1 MIRIEDKAKCCGCGA
16 CASRCPKGC
25 IRMVP
30 DEEGFLYPR
39 VDTTSCI
46 DCGRCEDVCPEQEH
60 SAPRRPLQT
69 LAAVCEDEAL
79 RLQSSSGGIFSLLAQ
94 AVLARGGV
102 VFGARFDESW
112 QVVIDHTETLEGLA
126 AFRGSKYVQ
135 AAMGRAY
142 ADCAAFLKAG
152 REVLFTGT
160 PCQIAGLKAF
170 LGCDYPRL
178 TLVDV
183 ACVGVPSP
191 GVWQDYLR
199 SEVLKSAEDSTDGFP
214 ACVQEICFRDKSQGW
229 KDSRFVLKTKGGGEQ
244 SMPRYKNPFFQ
255 ALNTGL
261 ITRPGC
267 YSCQLKSQ
275 GRSGSD
281 LTLADCWGVE
291 QLVPSSHLND
301 SRFQDDKGVSL
312 VVVRSEKGASLL
324 KDLPLVGLEC
334 NYEKALA
341 LNAGLRAGPHAAPH
355 AGPRAGAPSKAR
367 EAFFH
372 AYQADKTQVGSLLK
386 KAVMPPLY
394 QKILNK
400 LRSL

>member
-16 CASRCPKGC
+16 CAARCPKSC
-25 IRMVP
+25 IRLVP
-30 DEEGFLYPR
+30 DQEGFLYPE
-39 VDTTSCI
+39 VDMTACV
-46 DCGRCEDVCPEQEH
+46 DCGRCEDVCPELNVG
-60 SAPRRPLQT
+60 AARKPLKAM
-69 LAAVCEDEAL
+69 AAVCQDEAL

-135 AAMGRAY
+135 ATMGRAY

-191 GVWQDYLR
+191 GVWASYLQ
-199 SEVLKSAEDSTDGFP
+199 GFP
-214 ACVQEICFRDKSQGW
+214 GVTDIRFRDKSEGW
-229 KDSRFVLKTKGGGEQ
+229 KDSRFVLKMKSGEEV

-261 ITRPGC
+261 ITRPSC
-267 YSCQLKSQ
+267 YSCQLKSE

-281 LTLADCWGVE
+281 LTLADAWGVE
-291 QLVPSSHLND
+291 QLMAPSGDLRDH
-301 SRFQDDKGVSL
+301 RFQDDKGVNL

-324 KDLPLVGLEC
+324 KDLPFVGLEC

-341 LNAGLRAGPHAAPH
+341 LNAGLRAGPHAPHDPSHRLFSRCPQNTARKSFFDAWQAAP
-355 AGPRAGAPSKAR
+355 
-367 EAFFH
+367 
-372 AYQADKTQVGSLLK
+372 TQVASLLK
-386 KAVMPPLY
+386 KAVTPPLY

>member
-1 MIRIEDKAKCCGCGA
+1 
-16 CASRCPKGC
+16 
-25 IRMVP
+25 MVP
-30 DEEGFLYPR
+30 DEEGFLYPK
-39 VDTTSCI
+39 VDTTACI

-135 AAMGRAY
+135 ATMGRAY

-160 PCQIAGLKAF
+160 PCQIAGLEAF

-191 GVWQDYLR
+191 GVWADYLC
-199 SEVLKSAEDSTDGFP
+199 DITDAHP
-214 ACVQEICFRDKSQGW
+214 ERIQDIRFRDKSKGW
-229 KDSRFVLKTKGGGEQ
+229 KDSRFVLRMKDGQEQ
-244 SMPRYKNPFFQ
+244 SMPRYKNPYFQ

-261 ITRPGC
+261 ITRPAC
-267 YSCQLKSQ
+267 YSCQLKSE

-301 SRFQDDKGVSL
+301 GRFQDDKGVSL

-324 KDLPLVGLEC
+324 KDLPFVGLEC

-341 LNAGLRAGPHAAPH
+341 LNAGLRSGPHAPH
-355 AGPRAGAPSKAR
+355 APSHRPLSRCPQNTARKSFFDAWQAAP
-367 EAFFH
+367 
-372 AYQADKTQVGSLLK
+372 TQVAFLLK
-386 KAVMPPLY
+386 KAVTPPLY

>member
-1 MIRIEDKAKCCGCGA
+1 
-16 CASRCPKGC
+16 
-25 IRMVP
+25 MVP

-39 VDTTSCI
+39 VDTTACI

-69 LAAVCEDEAL
+69 LAAVCEDESL

-135 AAMGRAY
+135 AKVGRAY

-160 PCQIAGLKAF
+160 PCQIAGLEAF

-191 GVWQDYLR
+191 GVWASYLQ
-199 SEVLKSAEDSTDGFP
+199 GFP
-214 ACVQEICFRDKSQGW
+214 GVTDICFRDKSKGW
-229 KDSRFVLKTKGGGEQ
+229 KDSRFVLKTKDGGEQ

-267 YSCQLKSQ
+267 YGCQFKSQ

-281 LTLADCWGVE
+281 LTLADAWGVE
-291 QLVPSSHLND
+291 QLMASSSDLSD
-301 SRFQDDKGVSL
+301 RRFQDDKGVSL

-324 KDLPLVGLEC
+324 KDLPFVGLEC

-355 AGPRAGAPSKAR
+355 AGLRAGALSKER
-367 EAFFH
+367 ETFFR
-372 AYQADKTQVGSLLK
+372 AWQADPTQVASLLK
-386 KAVMPPLY
+386 KAVTPPLY

>member
-1 MIRIEDKAKCCGCGA
+1 
-16 CASRCPKGC
+16 
-25 IRMVP
+25 MVP

-39 VDTTSCI
+39 VDTTACI

-126 AFRGSKYVQ
+126 AFRSSKYVQ
-135 AAMGRAY
+135 ATMGRAY

-160 PCQIAGLKAF
+160 PCQIAGLEAF

-183 ACVGVPSP
+183 ACIGVPSP
-191 GVWQDYLR
+191 GVWADYLC
-199 SEVLKSAEDSTDGFP
+199 DITDGHP
-214 ACVQEICFRDKSQGW
+214 EHIQDIRFRDKSKGW
-229 KDSRFVLKTKGGGEQ
+229 KDSRFVLMMKDGGEQ

-267 YSCQLKSQ
+267 YGCQFKSQ

-291 QLVPSSHLND
+291 QLVSSSHLND
-301 SRFQDDKGVSL
+301 GRFLDDKGVSL
-312 VVVRSEKGASLL
+312 VVVRSEKGQQLMESLHCL
-324 KDLPLVGLEC
+324 TREC
-334 NYEKALA
+334 DYQHAVS
-341 LNAGLRAGPHAAPH
+341 LNAGLRP
-355 AGPRAGAPSKAR
+355 GAISSCRPLGRHPQNKAR

-372 AYQADKTQVGSLLK
+372 AYQADKTQVAFLLK
-386 KAVMPPLY
+386 KAVAPPLY

>member
-1 MIRIEDKAKCCGCGA
+1 
-16 CASRCPKGC
+16 
-25 IRMVP
+25 MVP

-39 VDTTSCI
+39 VDTTACI
-46 DCGRCEDVCPEQEH
+46 DCGRCEDVCPELNVG
-60 SAPRRPLQT
+60 AARKPLKAM
-69 LAAVCEDEAL
+69 AAVCQDEAL

-102 VFGARFDESW
+102 VFGARFDEQW

-135 AAMGRAY
+135 ATVGRAY
-142 ADCAAFLKAG
+142 ADCDALLKAG

-160 PCQIAGLKAF
+160 PCQIAGLKGL
-170 LGCDYPRL
+170 LGCDYPNL

-191 GVWQDYLR
+191 GVWADYLR
-199 SEVLKSAEDSTDGFP
+199 CESQDALPGASADAALAALREVR
-214 ACVQEICFRDKSQGW
+214 FRDKSKGW
-229 KDSRFVLKTKGGGEQ
+229 KDSRMVLRWAIDAQAAPVAAGENLDGWVEH
-244 SMPRYKNPFFQ
+244 SAPRYKNPFFQ

-261 ITRPGC
+261 ITRPAC
-267 YSCQLKSQ
+267 YSCQLKSE

-281 LTLADCWGVE
+281 FTLADCWGVE

-301 SRFQDDKGVSL
+301 GRFQDNKGVSL
-312 VVVRSEKGASLL
+312 VVVRSEKGQQLMESLHCL
-324 KDLPLVGLEC
+324 TREC
-334 NYEKALA
+334 DYQHAVS
-341 LNAGLRAGPHAAPH
+341 LNAGLRP
-355 AGPRAGAPSKAR
+355 GAISSCRPLGRHPQNKAR

-372 AYQADKTQVGSLLK
+372 AYQADKTKVASLLK
-386 KAVMPPLY
+386 KAVTPPLY